1 MVTSDGREVRG
12 ARINEDTFTIQLRD
26 SNGQFQSFRKA
37 EVKQIEKDFGKSL
50 MPSYKDRLTAS
61 EVGGPGRVS
70 FEPRRCPMKLATAFL
85 SVALLSATVF
95 AQVPYRRIA
104 AADADPSNWLTYS
117 GNYQAQR
124 YSGLTQINRQ
134 NIAQLKPAWVYQM
147 RNPGIAETTP
157 IVADGVMYIT
167 EPPSTVTALDVRT
180 GRPLWTYTPNIPQ
193 DVIIIG
199 SPPVNRGVAVLDDL
213 VYLATV
219 HTHLIAFGSPVGRRT
234 LGYRCRGQQ
243 AGLLHDACADGHR
256 RKDHHRNIGRG
267 NRYSRFYRC
276 VRCENG

>member
-1 MVTSDGREVRG
+1 
-12 ARINEDTFTIQLRD
+12 
-26 SNGQFQSFRKA
+26 
-37 EVKQIEKDFGKSL
+37 
-50 MPSYKDRLTAS
+50 
-61 EVGGPGRVS
+61 
-70 FEPRRCPMKLATAFL
+70 MKLATAFL
-85 SVALLSATVF
+85 FIASLSAAVS
-95 AQVPYRRIA
+95 AQVPYRRIV
-104 AADADPSNWLTYS
+104 AADSDPSSWLTYS

-134 NIAQLKPAWVYQM
+134 DVAQLKPAWVYQM

-219 HTHLIAFGSPVGRRT
+219 HTPFYRPGSPVGCRT
-234 LGYRCRGQQ
+234 LGYRCRRQQ
-243 AGLLHDACADGHR
+243 AG
-256 RKDHHRNIGRG
+256 I
-267 NRYSRFYRC
+267 
-276 VRCENG
+276 